1 MKTDQWEYLSA
12 WYNEW
17 LAADPAGRDRL
28 RARLA
33 VEHPDL
39 LADADALVDSSGHL
53 PGFLETPALVLAAEE
68 LAQDDPLVSADSL
81 IGPYRL
87 VNLLARG
94 GTGDVY
100 RATDERLRR
109 DVAVK
114 VLAQSRTNDPQR
126 VERFMHEARMTASL
140 DHPNVVRVY
149 DVGRVDD
156 RAYLVAELL
165 EGETL
170 RARIASGPMAVDVV
184 VRIGIE
190 IARGLG
196 AAHAAGL
203 VHRDLKPENI
213 VRTHSGATKILDFGI
228 AKLAQDEP
236 GRDGFATVTGVVLG
250 TAGYLS
256 PEQIRGQAI
265 DARADLFA
273 LGAVLFEM
281 LTGARAFGRE
291 HMVET
296 LHAILHDPP
305 SDALA
310 CRDDV
315 PPALADVVVKLL
327 EKSPDAR
334 FQSAGD
340 VIEALQR
347 VETHAPRRRRGI
359 RLPGSIGRGHGR
371 RRPAPWIAVALVAI
385 VLAGT
390 AAAWT
395 LWQSS
400 RSSGAAEITL
410 AVMPFE
416 LTPAADGSELLGLG
430 LAALLAD
437 RLGQQLASGR
447 VLAAVDTAGWE
458 TKDAREAVR
467 RLSATHVLSGKLS
480 RQNGR
485 AVATAQLFSAADGR
499 VMALEPLELPADRSS
514 PVDTALVSHVIPRV
528 AKALDVA
535 TRATAAKRGTRNQRA
550 SQAYL
555 RGRAIVLRP
564 VAEDLKRAAQFFQE
578 AIDLDSEYADAYAGL
593 GSAYKRMPITGGLPP
608 KQAFPLAENA
618 ARRALQLDPANAE
631 AYSVL
636 GTKALSYDW
645 DFPAAEK
652 YLRHA
657 LNLQPNHAD
666 SHLFLGNFYSHTG
679 RQKEAMDEIRR
690 AQEIDPLW
698 PQARAMQGLH
708 LVMARDYEGALRHLD
723 VTVSATDP
731 TLWTAHTFRADA
743 LIGLRRFEDA
753 LRAFERSV
761 ELGGSRLNASLR
773 AHVLASMGRRDEA
786 ETALAKIPPAH
797 HYARALALHAL
808 ERNEEAMIALNK
820 AVDDK
825 TVQVSALGVQPKW
838 DALRSFQPFR
848 DVLKRV
854 NQLDISD
861 RTVAQF
867 RLNAR

>member
-1 MKTDQWEYLSA
+1 MNWEYLSA

-17 LAADPAGRDRL
+17 LAADPVGRERL

-33 VEHPDL
+33 SEQPDL
-39 LADADALVDSSGHL
+39 VSEAEALTAASGHVA
-53 PGFLETPALVLAAEE
+53 GFLETPALVLAAED
-68 LAQDDPLVSADSL
+68 LAQDDPLLSADSL

-87 VNLLARG
+87 VTLLARG

-100 RATDERLRR
+100 RATDVRLRR

-114 VLAQSRTNDPQR
+114 VLAQSRTGDPQR

-140 DHPNVVRVY
+140 DHPNIVRVY

-170 RARIASGPMAVDVV
+170 RTRIAGRAMAIDDV
-184 VRIGIE
+184 VRIGID

-203 VHRDLKPENI
+203 VHRDLKPDNLFLTDAG
-213 VRTHSGATKILDFGI
+213 VTKILDFGI

-256 PEQIRGQAI
+256 PEQIRGQGI

-281 LTGARAFGRE
+281 LTGTRAFGRE

-305 SDALA
+305 SDALDRRA
-310 CRDDV
+310 DV
-315 PPALADVVVKLL
+315 PPALADIVMKLL

-334 FQSAGD
+334 YQSAGD

-347 VETHAPRRRRGI
+347 VEIHAPQRWRGMRRPGSNARGWRRRTQ
-359 RLPGSIGRGHGR
+359 
-371 RRPAPWIAVALVAI
+371 WIAGAVVATLLAVGAI
-385 VLAGT
+385 
-390 AAAWT
+390 AWKQ
-395 LWQSS
+395 WQSS
-400 RSSGAAEITL
+400 RPSAAANITL

-416 LTPAADGSELLGLG
+416 LTPSADGNELLGLG

-467 RLSATHVLSGKLS
+467 RLSATHVLSGKLA
-480 RQNGR
+480 RENGR
-485 AVATAQLFSAADGR
+485 AVATAELFSAADGR
-499 VMALEPLELPADRSS
+499 VSALDPLDLPADRSGS
-514 PVDTALVSHVIPRV
+514 VDAALVSHVIPRV
-528 AKALDVA
+528 AKALQLG
-535 TRATAAKRGTRNQRA
+535 TRATVAKRGTRDERA
-550 SQAYL
+550 SEAYL

-564 VAEDLKRAAQFFQE
+564 VAEDLKRAAGFFQE
-578 AIDLDSEYADAYAGL
+578 AIDLDPDYAEAWAGL

-608 KQAFPLAENA
+608 KEAFPRAEKA
-618 ARRALQLDPANAE
+618 ALKALELDQANAE
-631 AYSVL
+631 GYSVL

-645 DFPAAEK
+645 DFPAAER
-652 YLRHA
+652 YLKQA
-657 LNLQPNHAD
+657 LDLQPNHAD
-666 SHLFLGNFYSHTG
+666 SHLFLGNVYSSTG
-679 RQKEAMDEIRR
+679 RHEEALNEIRR
-690 AQEIDPLW
+690 AQEIDPQW
-698 PQARAMQGLH
+698 PQARAMQGLK

-731 TLWTAHTFRADA
+731 MLWTAHTFRADA
-743 LIGLRRFEDA
+743 LIGLGRLEA
-753 LRAFERSV
+753 AMRAYERSV
-761 ELGGSRLNASLR
+761 ELGGSPLNRSLK
-773 AHVLASMGRRDEA
+773 AHLLAVMGRRA
-786 ETALAKIPPAH
+786 EALAALEQIPPEH
-797 HYARALALHAL
+797 NYARALALHAL
-808 ERNEEAMIALNK
+808 SRDEEAMVALNR

-825 TVQVSALGVQPKW
+825 AVFVSALGVNPKW
-838 DALRSFQPFR
+838 DKLRNFQPFR
-848 DVLKRV
+848 DVLQRV
-854 NQLDISD
+854 HLLEVSEK
-861 RTVAQF
+861 TVERF
-867 RLNAR
+867 RLNPR